1 MDKIDIKKPIIRSPK
16 SVNNLSKSLKSK
28 LKDNIDLKDK
38 SSTNNQTKFKKIK
51 LTPKSSTK
59 KVKSKLFIPTELSV
73 KPIEVED
80 KSIEVE
86 DKPIEVDP
94 VKVED
99 KSKEVPKL
107 NITTKST
114 DNKIESDNKDGTN
127 NKVESDNK
135 VKPNVTKVKPTVDK
149 VKKSKKLNKRRL
161 SRRKKSSKNK
171 VVSVDLNN
179 NNNSSKEKDII
190 EIINKFEKMDIK
202 EIRTFL
208 KNKGIDTKNN
218 SKSKLMPYL
227 YLLTCVDDDI
237 NVIKS

>member
-1 MDKIDIKKPIIRSPK
+1 MEKIDIKKPIIKSPK

-28 LKDNIDLKDK
+28 LRSNVDSKEK
-38 SSTNNQTKFKKIK
+38 SSSINTQTKFKKIK
-51 LTPKSSTK
+51 LTPKSSSK
-59 KVKSKLFIPTELSV
+59 KVQSKLFIPTELSV
-73 KPIEVED
+73 K
-80 KSIEVE
+80 SVE
-86 DKPIEVDP
+86 DKPIE
-94 VKVED
+94 
-99 KSKEVPKL
+99 KSKDVPKL
-107 NITTKST
+107 DLKVDPTV
-114 DNKIESDNKDGTN
+114 NKPEVVKPTID
-127 NKVESDNK
+127 KVEPNVTELKKPSVDK
-135 VKPNVTKVKPTVDK
+135 VKPNIDK

-171 VVSVDLNN
+171 IVSVDLNN

-190 EIINKFEKMDIK
+190 EIINKFEKMNIK
-202 EIRTFL
+202 EIRNFL

>member
-1 MDKIDIKKPIIRSPK
+1 MDKIDIKKPIIKSPK

-28 LKDNIDLKDK
+28 LKGNIDSKEK
-38 SSTNNQTKFKKIK
+38 PSSLNTQTKFKKIK

-59 KVKSKLFIPTELSV
+59 KVQSKLFIPTELSV
-73 KPIEVED
+73 KP
-80 KSIEVE
+80 VE
-86 DKPIEVDP
+86 DKP
-94 VKVED
+94 VEKPND
-99 KSKEVPKL
+99 VPKL
-107 NITTKST
+107 DIKVDPTV
-114 DNKIESDNKDGTN
+114 IEVKPNLEPVVSEVKPNLEPTVD
-127 NKVESDNK
+127 K
-135 VKPNVTKVKPTVDK
+135 VKPTVDKVKPTVDK

-179 NNNSSKEKDII
+179 NNNSNKEKDII
-190 EIINKFEKMDIK
+190 EIINKFEKMNIK

>member
-73 KPIEVED
+73 KPVKD
-80 KSIEVE
+80 KPIEVE

-114 DNKIESDNKDGTN
+114 DNKVESDNKDGTN
-127 NKVESDNK
+127 NE
-135 VKPNVTKVKPTVDK
+135 
-149 VKKSKKLNKRRL
+149 
-161 SRRKKSSKNK
+161 
-171 VVSVDLNN
+171 
-179 NNNSSKEKDII
+179 
-190 EIINKFEKMDIK
+190 
-202 EIRTFL
+202 
-208 KNKGIDTKNN
+208 
-218 SKSKLMPYL
+218 
-227 YLLTCVDDDI
+227 
-237 NVIKS
+237 

>member
-1 MDKIDIKKPIIRSPK
+1 MEKIDIKKSIIRSPK

-28 LKDNIDLKDK
+28 LKGNVDLKDK
-38 SSTNNQTKFKKIK
+38 SSTNTHTKFKKIK
-51 LTPKSSTK
+51 LTPKSSSK
-59 KVKSKLFIPTELSV
+59 KVKSKLFIPTELSM
-73 KPIEVED
+73 KPIED
-80 KSIEVE
+80 KSVE
-86 DKPIEVDP
+86 DKPLEKSKDVPKLDIKVESN
-94 VKVED
+94 VKVE
-99 KSKEVPKL
+99 PK
-107 NITTKST
+107 IVKPTV
-114 DNKIESDNKDGTN
+114 D
-127 NKVESDNK
+127 KVEPNVIEVKKPNVDK
-135 VKPNVTKVKPTVDK
+135 VKPNVDK

-190 EIINKFEKMDIK
+190 EIINKFKKMNIK

>member
-1 MDKIDIKKPIIRSPK
+1 M
-16 SVNNLSKSLKSK
+16 
-28 LKDNIDLKDK
+28 
-38 SSTNNQTKFKKIK
+38 IK
-51 LTPKSSTK
+51 L
-59 KVKSKLFIPTELSV
+59 
-73 KPIEVED
+73 
-80 KSIEVE
+80 
-86 DKPIEVDP
+86 
-94 VKVED
+94 
-99 KSKEVPKL
+99 
-107 NITTKST
+107 
-114 DNKIESDNKDGTN
+114 
-127 NKVESDNK
+127 
-135 VKPNVTKVKPTVDK
+135 
-149 VKKSKKLNKRRL
+149 KKSKKLNKRRL

-190 EIINKFEKMDIK
+190 EIINKFEKMNIK

>member
-1 MDKIDIKKPIIRSPK
+1 MEKIDIKKPIIKSPK

-28 LKDNIDLKDK
+28 LKSNVDLKQK
-38 SSTNNQTKFKKIK
+38 PTTINTQTKFKKIK
-51 LTPKSSTK
+51 LTPKSSSK
-59 KVKSKLFIPTELSV
+59 KVQSKLFIPTELSF
-73 KPIEVED
+73 KP
-80 KSIEVE
+80 VE
-86 DKPIEVDP
+86 DKP
-94 VKVED
+94 VE
-99 KSKEVPKL
+99 KSNEVPKL
-107 NITTKST
+107 
-114 DNKIESDNKDGTN
+114 DVKIESIVNKHE
-127 NKVESDNK
+127 V
-135 VKPNVTKVKPTVDK
+135 VKPTLEPTVTEVKPSVNKPTVTEIKPSVNKSNVDK

-190 EIINKFEKMDIK
+190 EIINKFEKMNIK

>member
-1 MDKIDIKKPIIRSPK
+1 MEKIDIKKPIIKSPK
-16 SVNNLSKSLKSK
+16 STNNLSKSLKSK
-28 LKDNIDLKDK
+28 LKGNVDLKEK
-38 SSTNNQTKFKKIK
+38 PSINTQTKFKKIK
-51 LTPKSSTK
+51 LTPKSSSK
-59 KVKSKLFIPTELSV
+59 KVQSKLFIPTELSV
-73 KPIEVED
+73 KPVEV
-80 KSIEVE
+80 KPIE
-86 DKPIEVDP
+86 DKPIEI
-94 VKVED
+94 
-99 KSKEVPKL
+99 KEV
-107 NITTKST
+107 S
-114 DNKIESDNKDGTN
+114 NKELPNLDDI
-127 NKVESDNK
+127 
-135 VKPNVTKVKPTVDK
+135 VKPDVVKHAVDVVKPTVDKVKPTVDK

>member
-1 MDKIDIKKPIIRSPK
+1 MDKIDIKKPIIKSPK

-28 LKDNIDLKDK
+28 LKGNVDLKEK
-38 SSTNNQTKFKKIK
+38 SLINTQTKFKKIK

-59 KVKSKLFIPTELSV
+59 KVQSKLFIPTELSIKPV
-73 KPIEVED
+73 ENKPIE
-80 KSIEVE
+80 
-86 DKPIEVDP
+86 DKP
-94 VKVED
+94 VE
-99 KSKEVPKL
+99 KSKDVPKL
-107 NITTKST
+107 DINVDTTLKPT
-114 DNKIESDNKDGTN
+114 VD
-127 NKVESDNK
+127 K
-135 VKPNVTKVKPTVDK
+135 VKPTVDKVKPTVDKVKPTVDKVKPTVDKVKPTVDK

-161 SRRKKSSKNK
+161 SRRKKSTKNK

>member
-28 LKDNIDLKDK
+28 LKSNVDLKQK
-38 SSTNNQTKFKKIK
+38 PTTINTQTKFKKIK
-51 LTPKSSTK
+51 LTPKSSSK
-59 KVKSKLFIPTELSV
+59 KIQSKLFIPTELSV
-73 KPIEVED
+73 KP
-80 KSIEVE
+80 VE
-86 DKPIEVDP
+86 DKP
-94 VKVED
+94 VE
-99 KSKEVPKL
+99 KSKDVPKL
-107 NITTKST
+107 DI
-114 DNKIESDNKDGTN
+114 
-127 NKVESDNK
+127 KVESIVNK
-135 VKPNVTKVKPTVDK
+135 SEVVKPNLEPTVDKVKPTVDKIKPNVDK

-179 NNNSSKEKDII
+179 NSSKEKDII
-190 EIINKFEKMDIK
+190 EIINKFEKMNIK

>member
-28 LKDNIDLKDK
+28 LKGNVDLKEK
-38 SSTNNQTKFKKIK
+38 PTSINTQTKFKKIK

-59 KVKSKLFIPTELSV
+59 KIQNKLFIPTELSV
-73 KPIEVED
+73 KP
-80 KSIEVE
+80 
-86 DKPIEVDP
+86 
-94 VKVED
+94 VED
-99 KSKEVPKL
+99 KSKDVPKL
-107 NITTKST
+107 DIKVDPTV
-114 DNKIESDNKDGTN
+114 IEVKPTLKPN
-127 NKVESDNK
+127 VNK
-135 VKPNVTKVKPTVDK
+135 VKPSVNKPTVVKVKSTDDK

-179 NNNSSKEKDII
+179 NNNSIKEKDII
-190 EIINKFEKMDIK
+190 EIINKFEKMNIK

>member
-1 MDKIDIKKPIIRSPK
+1 MDKIDIKKPIIKSPK

-28 LKDNIDLKDK
+28 LKGNVDSKEK
-38 SSTNNQTKFKKIK
+38 PSSLNTQTKFKKIK
-51 LTPKSSTK
+51 LTPKSSSK
-59 KVKSKLFIPTELSV
+59 KVQSKLFIPTELSFKPV
-73 KPIEVED
+73 ENKPIQ
-80 KSIEVE
+80 
-86 DKPIEVDP
+86 DKPIENKP
-94 VKVED
+94 VE

-107 NITTKST
+107 
-114 DNKIESDNKDGTN
+114 DV
-127 NKVESDNK
+127 KVESTVNK
-135 VKPNVTKVKPTVDK
+135 SDVVKPTVDK
-149 VKKSKKLNKRRL
+149 VVPNVIEVKKPTVDKVKSTDDKFKKSKKLNKRRL

-190 EIINKFEKMDIK
+190 EIINKFEKMNIK

>member
-1 MDKIDIKKPIIRSPK
+1 MEKIDIKKPIIKSPK

-28 LKDNIDLKDK
+28 LKGNVDFKEK
-38 SSTNNQTKFKKIK
+38 PSSLNTQTKFKKIK
-51 LTPKSSTK
+51 LTPKSSSK
-59 KVKSKLFIPTELSV
+59 KVQSKLFIPTELSMV
-73 KPIEVED
+73 KPVED
-80 KSIEVE
+80 KSVE
-86 DKPIEVDP
+86 
-94 VKVED
+94 

-107 NITTKST
+107 DDVVVSTLEPTDKVKST
-114 DNKIESDNKDGTN
+114 DD
-127 NKVESDNK
+127 K
-135 VKPNVTKVKPTVDK
+135 VKSTDDK

-179 NNNSSKEKDII
+179 NNNNSSKEKDII
-190 EIINKFEKMDIK
+190 EIINKFEKMNIK

-227 YLLTCVDDDI
+227 YLLTCVDNDI

>member
-38 SSTNNQTKFKKIK
+38 SSANTLTKFKKIK

-73 KPIEVED
+73 KPIED

-114 DNKIESDNKDGTN
+114 DNKVESDNKDGTN

>member
-1 MDKIDIKKPIIRSPK
+1 MIDIKKPVIKSPK
-16 SVNNLSKSLKSK
+16 SNNNKLSPTIKSK
-28 LKDNIDLKDK
+28 LKGNVDLKEK
-38 SSTNNQTKFKKIK
+38 PTSINTQTKFKKIK

-59 KVKSKLFIPTELSV
+59 KVQNKLFIPTELSV
-73 KPIEVED
+73 KP
-80 KSIEVE
+80 VE
-86 DKPIEVDP
+86 DKP
-94 VKVED
+94 VED
-99 KSKEVPKL
+99 KPKDVPKL
-107 NITTKST
+107 DIKVDPTV
-114 DNKIESDNKDGTN
+114 IEVKPTLKPN
-127 NKVESDNK
+127 VNK
-135 VKPNVTKVKPTVDK
+135 VKPSVNKPTVVKVKSTDDK

-190 EIINKFEKMDIK
+190 EIINKFEKMNIK

>member
-1 MDKIDIKKPIIRSPK
+1 MDKIEIKKPIIKSPK

-28 LKDNIDLKDK
+28 LKGNVDLKGK
-38 SSTNNQTKFKKIK
+38 PTPINTQTKFKKIK

-59 KVKSKLFIPTELSV
+59 KVQSKLFIPTELSV
-73 KPIEVED
+73 KPVED
-80 KSIEVE
+80 KSVQ
-86 DKPIEVDP
+86 DNL

-99 KSKEVPKL
+99 KEVPEL
-107 NITTKST
+107 NITVKST
-114 DNKIESDNKDGTN
+114 V

-135 VKPNVTKVKPTVDK
+135 VEVDNKVETVNKVKPNVSKVKPTVDK

-190 EIINKFEKMDIK
+190 EIINKFEKMNIK

-227 YLLTCVDDDI
+227 YLLTCVDNDI

>member
-28 LKDNIDLKDK
+28 LKDNVDLKDK
-38 SSTNNQTKFKKIK
+38 SSTNTQTKFKKIK

-59 KVKSKLFIPTELSV
+59 KVQNKLFIPTELSV
-73 KPIEVED
+73 KPVED
-80 KSIEVE
+80 KPVE
-86 DKPIEVDP
+86 DKPIE
-94 VKVED
+94 D
-99 KSKEVPKL
+99 KSKDVPKL
-107 NITTKST
+107 DIKVDPTV
-114 DNKIESDNKDGTN
+114 IE
-127 NKVESDNK
+127 
-135 VKPNVTKVKPTVDK
+135 VKPNLESTVSEVKPNIDKIKTSVNKTTVDK

-190 EIINKFEKMDIK
+190 EIINKFEKMNIK

>member
-73 KPIEVED
+73 KPVED
-80 KSIEVE
+80 KPIEVE

-114 DNKIESDNKDGTN
+114 DNKVESDNKDGTN

>member
-1 MDKIDIKKPIIRSPK
+1 MEKIDIKKPIIKSPK

-28 LKDNIDLKDK
+28 LKSNVDLKQK
-38 SSTNNQTKFKKIK
+38 PTTINTQTKFKKIK
-51 LTPKSSTK
+51 LTPKSSSK
-59 KVKSKLFIPTELSV
+59 KVQSKLFIPTELSV
-73 KPIEVED
+73 KP
-80 KSIEVE
+80 VE
-86 DKPIEVDP
+86 DKP
-94 VKVED
+94 VE
-99 KSKEVPKL
+99 KSNEVPKL
-107 NITTKST
+107 DVKVESIVNKSEVVKPTLEPTVTEVKSTVTEIKPSVNKPTVVKVKST
-114 DNKIESDNKDGTN
+114 D
-127 NKVESDNK
+127 
-135 VKPNVTKVKPTVDK
+135 DK

-190 EIINKFEKMDIK
+190 EIINKFEKMNIK

-208 KNKGIDTKNN
+208 KNKGIDSKNN

>member
-28 LKDNIDLKDK
+28 LKGNVDLKEK
-38 SSTNNQTKFKKIK
+38 PSSINTQTKFKKIK
-51 LTPKSSTK
+51 LTPKSSSK
-59 KVKSKLFIPTELSV
+59 KVQNKLFIPTELSV
-73 KPIEVED
+73 KPVEN
-80 KSIEVE
+80 KPIQ
-86 DKPIEVDP
+86 DKPIENKP
-94 VKVED
+94 VEKPN
-99 KSKEVPKL
+99 EVPKL
-107 NITTKST
+107 DVKVNTIVDKS
-114 DNKIESDNKDGTN
+114 E
-127 NKVESDNK
+127 V
-135 VKPNVTKVKPTVDK
+135 VKPTVDKVGPNVIEVKKPTVDKVKPTVDK

-179 NNNSSKEKDII
+179 NNSTKEKDII
-190 EIINKFEKMDIK
+190 EIINKFEKMNIK

>member
-1 MDKIDIKKPIIRSPK
+1 MIDIKKPVIKSPK
-16 SVNNLSKSLKSK
+16 SNNKLSPSLKSK
-28 LKDNIDLKDK
+28 LKSNIDLKEN
-38 SSTNNQTKFKKIK
+38 STSINTQTKFKKIK
-51 LTPKSSTK
+51 LTPKTSK
-59 KVKSKLFIPTELSV
+59 KNIQSKLFIPTELSM
-73 KPIEVED
+73 KPVEDKPVED
-80 KSIEVE
+80 KSDE
-86 DKPIEVDP
+86 DKP
-94 VKVED
+94 VE
-99 KSKEVPKL
+99 KSNEVPKL
-107 NITTKST
+107 DIKVDSTVIEFKPTLKPNI
-114 DNKIESDNKDGTN
+114 
-127 NKVESDNK
+127 NK
-135 VKPNVTKVKPTVDK
+135 VKPNVNKPTVVKVKSTDDK

-190 EIINKFEKMDIK
+190 EIINKFEKMNIK

-218 SKSKLMPYL
+218 NKSKLMPYL

>member
-16 SVNNLSKSLKSK
+16 SVNILSKSLKSK
-28 LKDNIDLKDK
+28 LKGDVDLKEK
-38 SSTNNQTKFKKIK
+38 PSSINTQTKFKKIK
-51 LTPKSSTK
+51 LTPKSSSK
-59 KVKSKLFIPTELSV
+59 KVHSKLFIPTELSV
-73 KPIEVED
+73 KPVEV
-80 KSIEVE
+80 KSIE
-86 DKPIEVDP
+86 DKPVEV
-94 VKVED
+94 
-99 KSKEVPKL
+99 KEVPKL
-107 NITTKST
+107 DDIVKP
-114 DNKIESDNKDGTN
+114 EV
-127 NKVESDNK
+127 VESNVK
-135 VKPNVTKVKPTVDK
+135 VKPTVDKVKPTVDK

-227 YLLTCVDDDI
+227 YLLTCVDNDI

>member
-73 KPIEVED
+73 KPIED

>member
-1 MDKIDIKKPIIRSPK
+1 MEKIDIKKPIIRSPK

-28 LKDNIDLKDK
+28 LKGNVDLKDK
-38 SSTNNQTKFKKIK
+38 SSTNTQTKFKKIK
-51 LTPKSSTK
+51 LTPKSSSK
-59 KVKSKLFIPTELSV
+59 KVKSKLFIPTELSM
-73 KPIEVED
+73 KPIE
-80 KSIEVE
+80 
-86 DKPIEVDP
+86 DKP
-94 VKVED
+94 VE

-107 NITTKST
+107 DDVIVST
-114 DNKIESDNKDGTN
+114 SEPTVD
-127 NKVESDNK
+127 K
-135 VKPNVTKVKPTVDK
+135 VKPTIDKVKTTVDK

-179 NNNSSKEKDII
+179 NNNSKEKDII

>member
-28 LKDNIDLKDK
+28 LKDNVDLKDK
-38 SSTNNQTKFKKIK
+38 SSTNTQTKFKKIK

-59 KVKSKLFIPTELSV
+59 KVQNKLFIPTELSV
-73 KPIEVED
+73 KPVEDKPVED
-80 KSIEVE
+80 KSIE
-86 DKPIEVDP
+86 
-94 VKVED
+94 D
-99 KSKEVPKL
+99 KSKDVPKL
-107 NITTKST
+107 DIKVDPTV
-114 DNKIESDNKDGTN
+114 IE
-127 NKVESDNK
+127 
-135 VKPNVTKVKPTVDK
+135 VKPNLESTVSEVKPNIDKIKTSVNKTTVDK

-190 EIINKFEKMDIK
+190 EIINKFEKMNIK